1 MCDYKILHHSADGY
15 VVKCLECGC
24 LKLAFGNTAMALDE
38 QQFYEFKDV
47 VMEHYHSYKKCVSH
61 TQKRIHI
68 PTALP
73 SLSLLYSLKDLEQLA
88 HLLDE
93 AHLSLEIEKMLA
105 E

>member
-1 MCDYKILHHSADGY
+1 MCDYKILHHCADGY

-24 LKLAFGNTAMALDE
+24 LKLAFGNTAMAMDE
-38 QQFYEFKDV
+38 QQFYEFKDAV
-47 VMEHYHSYKKCVSH
+47 TEHYRAYRKCVSP

-73 SLSLLYSLKDLEQLA
+73 SLSLLYSLEDLEQLA
-88 HLLDE
+88 ELLDE

-105 E
+105 D

>member
-24 LKLAFGNTAMALDE
+24 LKLAFGTTAMAMDE
-38 QQFYEFKDV
+38 QQFYEFKGV
-47 VMEHYHSYKKCVSH
+47 VGEYYNSYKKCVSQ

-73 SLSLLYSLKDLEQLA
+73 SISLLYSLDDLEQLSM
-88 HLLDE
+88 LLDE
-93 AHLSLEIEKMLA
+93 AHLSLEIEKLLA

>member
-47 VMEHYHSYKKCVSH
+47 VTEHYRSYKKCVSH

-73 SLSLLYSLKDLEQLA
+73 SLSLLYSLQDLEQLA
-88 HLLDE
+88 YLLDE